1 MSVVVVNDGM
11 RPENL
16 TTGVVL
22 EGSRG
27 HYAARMMVEYALYY
41 GWDDADARQAVEE
54 YDDNYCRE
62 DWQYGD
68 AWQDITEDALT
79 HLNLITEGGVW
90 WWSEGDLRL
99 DTYEDAEEMSESW

>member
-1 MSVVVVNDGM
+1 MSVVVINDGM

-22 EGSRG
+22 ESSRG

-54 YDDNYCRE
+54 YDDNYYRE
-62 DWQYGD
+62 DWRY
-68 AWQDITEDALT
+68 AYTWQDITEDALT

-90 WWSEGDLRL
+90 WWCDGDLRL
-99 DTYEDAEEMSESW
+99 DTYEDVEGMSE

>member
-22 EGSRG
+22 ESSRG
-27 HYAARMMVEYALYY
+27 HYAARMLVEYALYY
-41 GWDDADARQAVEE
+41 GWDDADARQAVDE
-54 YDDNYCRE
+54 YDLYHGYERWRYADTWY
-62 DWQYGD
+62 
-68 AWQDITEDALT
+68 DITEDALT

>member
-1 MSVVVVNDGM
+1 MSVVVINYGM

-22 EGSRG
+22 ESSRG
-27 HYAARMMVEYALYY
+27 HYAARVLVEYALYY
-41 GWDDADARQAVEE
+41 GWDDADARAAVEE
-54 YDDNYCRE
+54 YDDNYYRE